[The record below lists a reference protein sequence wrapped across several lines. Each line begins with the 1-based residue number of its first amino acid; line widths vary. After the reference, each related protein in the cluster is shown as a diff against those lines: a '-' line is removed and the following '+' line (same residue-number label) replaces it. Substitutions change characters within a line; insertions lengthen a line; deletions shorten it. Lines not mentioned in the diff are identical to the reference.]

1 MRDKVTCIPNNGNQ
15 IATLTKCINNSQTI
29 TPTYQTKELGKDYVT
44 DSDSNSD
51 FSESEFEHEIEDTQ
65 KKDNENSD

>member
-1 MRDKVTCIPNNGNQ
+1 
-15 IATLTKCINNSQTI
+15 KCINNSQTI